1 MKRLPGGKVR
11 RGPCGYAPRPRE
23 TPASAALRIAMFD
36 ARGSARPN
44 LKRSP
49 RAFAAARTGSNAR
62 GDLKPSWKLSGGQF
76 QVATGGAQSG
86 AGRAA
91 ARHAPRETPTSA
103 DRRRTRLRAQVSDR
117 PALTFIFSQISPPE
131 APRTPQAPR
140 PPALHPRRTAS
151 TRALYPRVPYSTA
164 SRHRARADIPPP
176 TGEQGPRDHPFIG
189 CRGSGQTQGNLRHLS
204 ASPGTSNPRG
214 GAAIYHAL
222 CHNALKGS
230 DKTD

>member
-1 MKRLPGGKVR
+1 MRGAPPVRTSNAPPERLPQREPVR
-11 RGPCGYAPRPRE
+11 TPRGE
-23 TPASAALRIAMFD
+23 LR
-36 ARGSARPN
+36 
-44 LKRSP
+44 
-49 RAFAAARTGSNAR
+49 
-62 GDLKPSWKLSGGQF
+62 PSWKLSGGQF
-76 QVATGGAQSG
+76 QVATGGAQSS

-176 TGEQGPRDHPFIG
+176 NRRTGPQRPPLHRVQGIRPDAGKPAPSLRLPGDFKPSW
-189 CRGSGQTQGNLRHLS
+189 RRRHLS
-204 ASPGTSNPRG
+204 RSLPQR
-214 GAAIYHAL
+214 L
-222 CHNALKGS
+222 VRQ
-230 DKTD
+230 